1 MSEAQ
6 YDRQGA
12 ELQSRG
18 LYLDVGPW
26 RAHVFEMQAS

>member
-1 MSEAQ
+1 MSDSQ
-6 YDRQGA
+6 YDREGD

-26 RAHVFEMQAS
+26 RAHVFELKGN